1 MLWIAALV
9 VATFLIVV
17 AVLSVAAATL
27 GPEFTPL
34 EVIARSGMKVGHL
47 ATAVLVLGVVIGY
60 LQGHRP
66 DELWVTV
73 GYSVAA
79 VGVPT
84 LILTQQPD
92 ADGSAAEPPHL
103 YVITIVAIATAALAI
118 RLVQTW

>member
-9 VATFLIVV
+9 VATFLLVV
-17 AVLSVAAATL
+17 AVLAVAAAL
-27 GPEFTPL
+27 KPELAPL
-34 EVIARSGMKVGHL
+34 EVLARHGMKVGHF
-47 ATAVLVLGVVIGY
+47 AAAAIVLGVVIDY

-66 DELWVTV
+66 DELWISV
-73 GYSVAA
+73 GYAVAA

-92 ADGSAAEPPHL
+92 KDGNVGDPPHL
-103 YVITIVAIATAALAI
+103 YVVAVVAIAAAVLVV